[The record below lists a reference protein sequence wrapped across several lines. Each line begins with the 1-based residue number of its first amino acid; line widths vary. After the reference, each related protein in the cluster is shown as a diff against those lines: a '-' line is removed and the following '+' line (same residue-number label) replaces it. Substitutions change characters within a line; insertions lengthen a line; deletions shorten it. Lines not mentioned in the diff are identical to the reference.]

1 MGKSQHF
8 EVLKLKEVNEER
20 PAHGANSKEESNQ
33 LNPIVGSL
41 REKELDGDPE
51 DDDCRSNETS

>member
-8 EVLKLKEVNEER
+8 EVLKLKEVNKEW

-33 LNPIVGSL
+33 LKPIVGSL
-41 REKELDGDPE
+41 REEELDGDPE
-51 DDDCRSNETS
+51 DDGCRSDETS